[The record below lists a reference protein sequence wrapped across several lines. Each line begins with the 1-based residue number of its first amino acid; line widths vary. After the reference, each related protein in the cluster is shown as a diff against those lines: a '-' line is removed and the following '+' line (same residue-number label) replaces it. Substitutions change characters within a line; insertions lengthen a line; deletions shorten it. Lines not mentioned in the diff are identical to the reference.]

1 MAPEGGAV
9 LVVVAVPVVLV
20 RRFSDLLCAPP
31 PTNRWNRGDIVGGF
45 FFSSIVNV
53 LFCLFVNGVSDF
65 PDVVQR
71 IGGRQGLVKKPF
83 QLFQRNK
90 LKLE

>member
-53 LFCLFVNGVSDF
+53 LSDIKLFCLLVNGVSDF
-65 PDVVQR
+65 PDVVQ
-71 IGGRQGLVKKPF
+71 
-83 QLFQRNK
+83 
-90 LKLE
+90 